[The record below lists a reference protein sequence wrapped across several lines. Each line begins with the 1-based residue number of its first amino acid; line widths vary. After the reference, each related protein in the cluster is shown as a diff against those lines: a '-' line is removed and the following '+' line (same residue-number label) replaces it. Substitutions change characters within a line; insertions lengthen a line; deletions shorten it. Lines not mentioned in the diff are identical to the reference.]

1 MKETKQKIIVILGA
15 TATGKTGLAIY
26 LAHKYNGE
34 IISADSRQVYK
45 GMDIG
50 TGKDLKD
57 YKLKFKNKQG
67 KIKTKNIPYHLMDV
81 VSPKTEFNLAK
92 YCRLAEKAIRDIVE
106 RGKLPIIV
114 GGSGLYLQALIDGYD
129 LSGVKAQ
136 PELRKKLEKLTVQE
150 IFLLIKKQDKKFADS
165 LNNSEIN
172 NKRHLIRYYENIVNK
187 NLGKLNLFQNK
198 NREFLILGLSRFKED
213 IDKRIYKRLIERI
226 EKENMIEEIKNL
238 HKNGVTWKRLEAF
251 GLEYRFVSFY
261 LRGKM
266 DLVEMQDKLFIAIRQ
281 FAKRQMTWF
290 RRWERQGKKIS
301 WVSTKTE
308 VNKLIKEY
316 LK

>member
-1 MKETKQKIIVILGA
+1 MNNQKQKIIVILGA
-15 TATGKTGLAIY
+15 TATGKTGLAVY

-50 TGKDLKD
+50 TGKDLED
-57 YKLKFKNKQG
+57 YKFKYKLHG
-67 KIKTKNIPYHLMDV
+67 KLKTKNIPYYLMDV

-92 YCRLAEKAIRDIVE
+92 YCKLAERAIQDVFN
-106 RGKLPIIV
+106 RGGVPIIV
-114 GGSGLYLQALIDGYD
+114 GGSGLYLQALVDAYD
-129 LSGVKAQ
+129 LNKVKAQ
-136 PELRKKLEKLTVQE
+136 PKLRKKLEKLSVRE
-150 IFLLIKKQDKKFADS
+150 IFSLIKKQDKKFAEN
-165 LNNSEIN
+165 LNNSEVN

-187 NLGKLNLFQNK
+187 DSQKLNLFQDK
-198 NREFLILGLSRFKED
+198 NREFLVLGLSRERGD
-213 IDKRIYKRLIERI
+213 IEKRIYKRLVERI
-226 EKENMIEEIKNL
+226 EKEGMIEEIKNL
-238 HKNGVTWKRLEAF
+238 HKNGLSWKRLEDF

-266 DLVEMQDKLFIAIRQ
+266 GLSEMQEKLFIAIRQ

-290 RRWERQGKKIS
+290 RRWERQGRKIY
-301 WVSTKTE
+301 WISTKTE
-308 VNKLIKEY
+308 ANKLIKNF

>member
-1 MKETKQKIIVILGA
+1 MINKKEKIIVILGA
-15 TATGKTGLAIY
+15 TATGKTGLAVY
-26 LAHKYNGE
+26 LANKYNGE

-67 KIKTKNIPYHLMDV
+67 KVKTKNISYHLMDV

-92 YCRLAEKAIRDIVE
+92 YCRLAEKAIWDIIK

-114 GGSGLYLQALIDGYD
+114 GGSGLYLQALVDGYD
-129 LSGVKAQ
+129 LSSVKAQ
-136 PELRKKLEKLTVQE
+136 PELREKLEKLSAQE
-150 IFLLIKKQDKKFADS
+150 IFFKLKQEDKKFADN
-165 LNNSEIN
+165 LNNSEKN

-187 NLGKLNLFQNK
+187 NLGKLNLFQNE
-198 NREFLILGLSRFKED
+198 NREFLILGLSRSKED

-226 EKENMIEEIKNL
+226 EKEGMIKEIENL
-238 HKNGVTWKRLEAF
+238 HKKGVSWKRLEAF

-261 LRGKM
+261 LRAKM
-266 DLVEMQDKLFIAIRQ
+266 SLDEMQEKLFIAIRQ

-290 RRWERQGKKIS
+290 RRWEKQGRKIYWISKKQ
-301 WVSTKTE
+301 E
-308 VNKLIKEY
+308 ADKLIKDF

>member
-1 MKETKQKIIVILGA
+1 MINKKEKIIVILGA
-15 TATGKTGLAIY
+15 TATGKTGLAVY
-26 LAHKYNGE
+26 LANKYNGE

-67 KIKTKNIPYHLMDV
+67 KVKTKNISYHLMDV

-92 YCRLAEKAIRDIVE
+92 YCRLAEKAIWDIIK

-114 GGSGLYLQALIDGYD
+114 GGSGLYLQALVDGYD
-129 LSGVKAQ
+129 LSSVKAQ
-136 PELRKKLEKLTVQE
+136 PELREKLEKLSAQE
-150 IFLLIKKQDKKFADS
+150 IFFKLKQEDKKFADN
-165 LNNSEIN
+165 LNNSEKN

-187 NLGKLNLFQNK
+187 NLGKLNLFQNE
-198 NREFLILGLSRFKED
+198 NREFLILGLSRSKED

-226 EKENMIEEIKNL
+226 EKEKMIEEVKNL
-238 HKNGVTWKRLEAF
+238 HKKGVSWKRLEAF

-261 LRGKM
+261 LRAKM
-266 DLVEMQDKLFIAIRQ
+266 SLDEMQEKLFIAIRQ

-290 RRWERQGKKIS
+290 RRWEKQGRKIYWISKKQ
-301 WVSTKTE
+301 E
-308 VNKLIKEY
+308 ADKLIKDF

>member
-1 MKETKQKIIVILGA
+1 MKKTKQKIIVILGA
-15 TATGKTGLAIY
+15 TATGKTGLAVY

-57 YKLKFKNKQG
+57 YKFQYKYKG
-67 KIKTKNIPYHLMDV
+67 KMKTKNTPYHLMDV

-92 YCRLAEKAIRDIVE
+92 YCKLAEGAIRDVLN
-106 RGKLPIIV
+106 RGKVPIIV
-114 GGSGLYLQALIDGYD
+114 GGSGLYLQALVDGYD
-129 LSGVKAQ
+129 LSSVKAQ
-136 PELRKKLEKLTVQE
+136 PKLREKLEKLSAQE
-150 IFLLIKKQDKKFADS
+150 IFLLIEKQDKKFAEN
-165 LNNSEIN
+165 LNNSEKN

-187 NLGKLNLFQNK
+187 EKGKLNLFKNK
-198 NREFLILGLSRFKED
+198 NREFLVLGLSRSKEE
-213 IDKRIYKRLIERI
+213 IDKRIYKRLVERI
-226 EKENMIEEIKNL
+226 EKEGMIKEVKAL
-238 HKNGVTWKRLEAF
+238 HKKGVTWKRLEDF
-251 GLEYRFVSFY
+251 GLEYRFVSLY

-266 DLVEMQDKLFIAIRQ
+266 DLIEMQEKLFIAIRQ

-290 RRWERQGKKIS
+290 RRWERQGRKIY
-301 WVSTKTE
+301 WISTKME
-308 VNKLIKEY
+308 ANKIIKEY

>member
-1 MKETKQKIIVILGA
+1 MINKKEKIIVILGA
-15 TATGKTGLAIY
+15 TATGKTGLAVY
-26 LAHKYNGE
+26 LANKYNGE

-67 KIKTKNIPYHLMDV
+67 KVKTKNISYHLMDV

-92 YCRLAEKAIRDIVE
+92 YCRLAEKAIWDIIK

-114 GGSGLYLQALIDGYD
+114 GGSGLYLQALVDGYD
-129 LSGVKAQ
+129 LSSVKAQ
-136 PELRKKLEKLTVQE
+136 PELREKLEKLSAQE
-150 IFLLIKKQDKKFADS
+150 IFFKLKQEDKKFADN
-165 LNNSEIN
+165 LNNSEKN

-187 NLGKLNLFQNK
+187 NLGKLNLFQNE
-198 NREFLILGLSRFKED
+198 NREFLVLGLSRSKEE

-226 EKENMIEEIKNL
+226 EKEKMIEEVKNL
-238 HKNGVTWKRLEAF
+238 HKKGVSWKRLEAF

-261 LRGKM
+261 LRAKM
-266 DLVEMQDKLFIAIRQ
+266 SLDEMQEKLFIAIRQ

-290 RRWERQGKKIS
+290 RRWEKQGRKIYWISKKQ
-301 WVSTKTE
+301 E
-308 VNKLIKEY
+308 ADKLIKDF